1 MEEHRKGVSMSS
13 RHDTT
18 IITASSPTE
27 LSPIEAAL
35 MDACNTLHEAR
46 EHADR
51 SLMES
56 TTSQIWDLLEQYDA
70 TDGEQHPNPAWA
82 RPNQRAL
89 ALSAMG
95 RVDQAIQT
103 ELIALKYADTPR
115 RMEISLGNLSDRCL
129 RLGEPD
135 RAVQFFLDAYE
146 ANPNSVPVLLTGA
159 LALHAAG
166 MVEQANL
173 ICQSLLD
180 SPEILSPGAE
190 LAAYLECD
198 HRTRAVAEEIPALNE
213 LFKRWE
219 ALKAEI
225 GGQS

>member
-1 MEEHRKGVSMSS
+1 MTS

-18 IITASSPTE
+18 IITASSPSE

-46 EHADR
+46 ELGDR
-51 SLMES
+51 GMMDS
-56 TTSQIWDLLEQYDA
+56 TTNHIWDLLDQYDA
-70 TDGEQHPNPAWA
+70 SDGEDHPNPAWA

-95 RVDQAIQT
+95 RVDQAIQA
-103 ELIALKYADTPR
+103 ELMALKYADTPR
-115 RMEISLGNLSDRCL
+115 RLEISLGNLSDRCL

-135 RAVQFFLDAYE
+135 RAVQFFLEAYE
-146 ANPNSVPVLLTGA
+146 ANPNSVPVLITGA

-180 SPEILSPGAE
+180 SPGVLSPGAE

-198 HRTRAVAEEIPALNE
+198 QRTRSVASEIPALGE

-219 ALKAEI
+219 SLKGQI
-225 GGQS
+225 GGRS

>member
-1 MEEHRKGVSMSS
+1 MMTS

-18 IITASSPTE
+18 IITASTPSE
-27 LSPIEAAL
+27 LSPIEAAI

-46 EHADR
+46 ENADR
-51 SLMES
+51 SQMES
-56 TTSQIWDLLEQYDA
+56 STAQLWRLLDQYDA
-70 TDGEQHPNPAWA
+70 TDGEDHPNPAWA

-95 RVDQAIQT
+95 KVDQAIQA
-103 ELIALKYADTPR
+103 ELMALKYADTPR
-115 RMEISLGNLSDRCL
+115 RLEISLGNLSDRCL
-129 RLGEPD
+129 RLGQPG

-146 ANPNSVPVLLTGA
+146 ANPNSIPVLITGA

-166 MVEQANL
+166 MVEQANT
-173 ICQSLLD
+173 ICESLLS
-180 SPEILSPGAE
+180 SPGILSPGAE

-198 HRTRAVAEEIPALNE
+198 QRTRAVANEIPALSE

-219 ALKAEI
+219 TLKDSI

>member
-1 MEEHRKGVSMSS
+1 MMTN
-13 RHDTT
+13 RHNST
-18 IITASSPTE
+18 IITASTPAE

-35 MDACNTLHEAR
+35 MDACNTLHESR
-46 EHADR
+46 EMNDR
-51 SLMES
+51 SQIES
-56 TTSQIWDLLEQYDA
+56 CTAHLWRLLDQYDA
-70 TDGEQHPNPAWA
+70 TDGEDHPNPAWA

-95 RVDQAIQT
+95 KVDQA
-103 ELIALKYADTPR
+103 L
-115 RMEISLGNLSDRCL
+115 EISLGNLSDRCL

-146 ANPNSVPVLLTGA
+146 ANPNSVPVLITGA

-166 MVEQANL
+166 MIDQANT
-173 ICQSLLD
+173 ICESLLS
-180 SPEILSPGAE
+180 SPGILSPGAE

-198 HRTRAVAEEIPALNE
+198 QRTRAVADEIPALGE
-213 LFKRWE
+213 LFRRWE
-219 ALKAEI
+219 SLKNTI